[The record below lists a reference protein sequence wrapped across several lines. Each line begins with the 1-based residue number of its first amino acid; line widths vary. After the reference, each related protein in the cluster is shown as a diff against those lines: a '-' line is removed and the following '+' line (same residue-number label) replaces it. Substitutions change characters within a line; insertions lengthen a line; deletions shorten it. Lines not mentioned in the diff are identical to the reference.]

1 MKKKNSNYKINRPE
15 SDAEAAKKRK
25 DEAFKKNKKYILPL
39 LINTALAYGVYALL
53 ANTKFCIITLWVYF
67 ALLLGS
73 ASAYIIYNRAFSR
86 RGVTAEM
93 LPDSMSDNEKREFIE
108 DGERRLQ
115 KSKWMILI
123 IFPLVMTF
131 IIDTMLIF
139 TVEPLAKAFG
149 LQG

>member
-1 MKKKNSNYKINRPE
+1 MKKKNRNYKIIRPE
-15 SDAEAAKKRK
+15 SEAEAAKKRK

-39 LINTALAYGVYALL
+39 LLNTALSYGVYALL
-53 ANTKFCIITLWVYF
+53 ANTEFCIITLWVYF
-67 ALLLGS
+67 VLLLGF

-86 RGVTAEM
+86 RGVTVEM
-93 LPDSMSDNEKREFIE
+93 LPDSMSDDEKREFIA

-139 TVEPLAKAFG
+139 MVEPLAKAFG
-149 LQG
+149 L